1 MRSEKKEKRER
12 TERPGRRV
20 GFKTILHFIEIL
32 VIAAAVIFVTNKVTQ
47 KDEPQITSS
56 FISNKL
62 EMVSELTT
70 AKLTYNGL
78 VYYSDGSIPLL
89 TQKSFT
95 MTYRAEVRA
104 GVDLSQADIKIT
116 DKEVR
121 LTLPAVQILDT
132 VVDSDSIQF
141 YDEKAALLNWGKK
154 TDVLDGMTAAQKDV
168 EEKADFD
175 SLKAEAKTQTRQLLT
190 GLFTGAIGERELV
203 VRFSE

>member
-1 MRSEKKEKRER
+1 
-12 TERPGRRV
+12 
-20 GFKTILHFIEIL
+20 
-32 VIAAAVIFVTNKVTQ
+32 
-47 KDEPQITSS
+47 
-56 FISNKL
+56 
-62 EMVSELTT
+62 
-70 AKLTYNGL
+70 
-78 VYYSDGSIPLL
+78 
-89 TQKSFT
+89 

-203 VRFSE
+203 VKFSE

>member
-1 MRSEKKEKRER
+1 MRREKRER

-104 GVDLSQADIKIT
+104 GVDLSKAEIKIT

-175 SLKAEAKTQTRQLLT
+175 SLKLEAKNQTKQLLT
-190 GLFTGAIGERELV
+190 GIFSGAIGNRELV
-203 VRFSE
+203 VKFAE

>member
-1 MRSEKKEKRER
+1 MRREKRER
-12 TERPGRRV
+12 EERPGRRV
-20 GFKTILHFIEIL
+20 GFKTILHFIEIV
-32 VIAAAVIFVTNKVTQ
+32 VIAAAVVFVANRFAPKNET
-47 KDEPQITSS
+47 QITSS
-56 FISNKL
+56 FISDKL

-104 GVDLSQADIKIT
+104 DVDLSQADIKIT
-116 DKEVR
+116 DKEVQ
-121 LTLPAVQILDT
+121 LTLPAVRILDT
-132 VVDSDSIQF
+132 VVDPDSIQF
-141 YDEKAALLNWGKK
+141 YDEKAALLNWSKK

-175 SLKAEAKTQTRQLLT
+175 SLKAEANTQTRQLLT
-190 GLFTGAIGERELV
+190 GLFAGAIGERELV
-203 VRFSE
+203 VKFAQ

>member
-1 MRSEKKEKRER
+1 
-12 TERPGRRV
+12 
-20 GFKTILHFIEIL
+20 
-32 VIAAAVIFVTNKVTQ
+32 
-47 KDEPQITSS
+47 
-56 FISNKL
+56 
-62 EMVSELTT
+62 MVSELTT

-116 DKEVR
+116 DKEVQ
-121 LTLPAVQILDT
+121 LTLPAVRILDT

-175 SLKAEAKTQTRQLLT
+175 SLKAEAKTQTKQLLT
-190 GLFTGAIGERELV
+190 GLFAGAIGERELV
-203 VRFSE
+203 VKFAQ

>member
-1 MRSEKKEKRER
+1 MRSEKKEKKER

-104 GVDLSQADIKIT
+104 GVDLSKAEIKIT
-116 DKEVR
+116 DKEVL

-175 SLKAEAKTQTRQLLT
+175 SLKLEAKNQTKQLLT
-190 GLFTGAIGERELV
+190 GIFSGAIGNRELV
-203 VRFSE
+203 VKFAE

>member
-1 MRSEKKEKRER
+1 MRREKREHE
-12 TERPGRRV
+12 ERPRRRV
-20 GFKTILHFIEIL
+20 GFKTILHFIEIV
-32 VIAAAVIFVTNKVTQ
+32 VIAVAVIFVTNKVTQ
-47 KDEPQITSS
+47 KDEPQITST
-56 FISNKL
+56 FISDKL

-70 AKLTYNGL
+70 ARLTYNGL

-104 GVDLSQADIKIT
+104 GVDLSKTDIKIT
-116 DKEVR
+116 DKEVQ

-141 YDEKAALLNWGKK
+141 YDEKAALLNWSKK
-154 TDVLDGMTAAQKDV
+154 TDVLDGMTAAEKDV

-175 SLKAEAKTQTRQLLT
+175 ALKAEAKTQTKQLLT
-190 GLFTGAIGERELV
+190 GLFSGAIGERELV
-203 VRFSE
+203 VRFAQ

>member
-1 MRSEKKEKRER
+1 MRREKKEKRER

-104 GVDLSQADIKIT
+104 GVDLSKAEIKIT
-116 DKEVR
+116 DKEVL

-175 SLKAEAKTQTRQLLT
+175 SLKLEAKNQTKQLLT
-190 GLFTGAIGERELV
+190 GIFSGAIGNRELV
-203 VRFSE
+203 VKFAE

>member
-104 GVDLSQADIKIT
+104 GVDLSKAEIKIT
-116 DKEVR
+116 DKEVL

-175 SLKAEAKTQTRQLLT
+175 SLKLEAKNQTKQLLT
-190 GLFTGAIGERELV
+190 GIFSGAIGNRELV
-203 VRFSE
+203 VKFAE

>member
-1 MRSEKKEKRER
+1 M
-12 TERPGRRV
+12 
-20 GFKTILHFIEIL
+20 
-32 VIAAAVIFVTNKVTQ
+32 VIAAAVVFVANRFAPKSET
-47 KDEPQITSS
+47 QITSS
-56 FISNKL
+56 FISDKL

-95 MTYRAEVRA
+95 LTYRAEVRA

-116 DKEVR
+116 DKEVQ
-121 LTLPAVQILDT
+121 LTLPAVRILDT

-175 SLKAEAKTQTRQLLT
+175 RGSA
-190 GLFTGAIGERELV
+190 TGACIHGNRSMKRWQ
-203 VRFSE
+203 VRCPTKSCPPWTAPATARGWHR

>member
-1 MRSEKKEKRER
+1 MRSEKKEKGER

-104 GVDLSQADIKIT
+104 GVDLSKAEIKIT
-116 DKEVR
+116 DKEVL

-175 SLKAEAKTQTRQLLT
+175 SLKLEAKNQTKQLLT
-190 GLFTGAIGERELV
+190 GIFSGSIGNRELV
-203 VRFSE
+203 VKFAE

>member
-78 VYYSDGSIPLL
+78 VY
-89 TQKSFT
+89 
-95 MTYRAEVRA
+95 
-104 GVDLSQADIKIT
+104 
-116 DKEVR
+116 
-121 LTLPAVQILDT
+121 
-132 VVDSDSIQF
+132 
-141 YDEKAALLNWGKK
+141 
-154 TDVLDGMTAAQKDV
+154 
-168 EEKADFD
+168 
-175 SLKAEAKTQTRQLLT
+175 
-190 GLFTGAIGERELV
+190 
-203 VRFSE
+203 

>member
-1 MRSEKKEKRER
+1 MRREKRER
-12 TERPGRRV
+12 EERPRRRV
-20 GFKTILHFIEIL
+20 GFKTILHFIEIV
-32 VIAAAVIFVTNKVTQ
+32 VIAAAVVFVANRFAPKSET
-47 KDEPQITSS
+47 QITSS
-56 FISNKL
+56 FISDKL

-116 DKEVR
+116 DKEVQ
-121 LTLPAVQILDT
+121 LTLPAVRILDT
-132 VVDSDSIQF
+132 VVDS
-141 YDEKAALLNWGKK
+141 DEKAALLNWGKK

-175 SLKAEAKTQTRQLLT
+175 SLKAEARTQTKQLLT
-190 GLFTGAIGERELV
+190 GLFAGAIGERELV
-203 VRFSE
+203 VKFAE

>member
-1 MRSEKKEKRER
+1 MRRKKHKSIEKRKEYR
-12 TERPGRRV
+12 KIRKLVRI
-20 GFKTILHFIEIL
+20 GFE
-32 VIAAAVIFVTNKVTQ
+32 A
-47 KDEPQITSS
+47 
-56 FISNKL
+56 
-62 EMVSELTT
+62 
-70 AKLTYNGL
+70 
-78 VYYSDGSIPLL
+78 
-89 TQKSFT
+89 
-95 MTYRAEVRA
+95 
-104 GVDLSQADIKIT
+104 QADACLLYT
-116 DKEVR
+116 SDKEVR

-190 GLFTGAIGERELV
+190 GLFAGAIGERELV

>member
-1 MRSEKKEKRER
+1 MRREKRER
-12 TERPGRRV
+12 EERPGRRV
-20 GFKTILHFIEIL
+20 GFKTILHFIEIV
-32 VIAAAVIFVTNKVTQ
+32 VIAAAVVFVANRFAPKNET
-47 KDEPQITSS
+47 QITSS
-56 FISNKL
+56 FISDKL

-104 GVDLSQADIKIT
+104 GVDLSQTDIKIT
-116 DKEVR
+116 DKEVQ
-121 LTLPAVQILDT
+121 LILPAVQILDT

-190 GLFTGAIGERELV
+190 GLFAGAIGERELV
-203 VRFSE
+203 VKFAE

>member
-1 MRSEKKEKRER
+1 MRREKRER
-12 TERPGRRV
+12 EERPRRRV
-20 GFKTILHFIEIL
+20 GFKTILHFIEIV
-32 VIAAAVIFVTNKVTQ
+32 VIAAAVVFVANRFVPKSET
-47 KDEPQITSS
+47 QITSS
-56 FISNKL
+56 FISDKL

-116 DKEVR
+116 DKEVQ
-121 LTLPAVQILDT
+121 LTLPAVRILDT

-141 YDEKAALLNWGKK
+141 YDEKA
-154 TDVLDGMTAAQKDV
+154 V

-175 SLKAEAKTQTRQLLT
+175 SLKAEARTQTKQLLT
-190 GLFTGAIGERELV
+190 GLFAGAIGERELV
-203 VRFSE
+203 VKFAQ

>member
-1 MRSEKKEKRER
+1 M
-12 TERPGRRV
+12 
-20 GFKTILHFIEIL
+20 GFKTILHFIEIV
-32 VIAAAVIFVTNKVTQ
+32 VIAAAVVFVANRFAPKNET
-47 KDEPQITSS
+47 QITSS
-56 FISNKL
+56 FISDKL

-104 GVDLSQADIKIT
+104 GVDLSQTDIKIT
-116 DKEVR
+116 DKEVQ
-121 LTLPAVQILDT
+121 LTLPAVRILDT

-175 SLKAEAKTQTRQLLT
+175 SLKAEAKTQTRQLLS
-190 GLFTGAIGERELV
+190 GLFAGAIGERELV
-203 VRFSE
+203 VKFAE

>member
-1 MRSEKKEKRER
+1 MRSEKKEKKER

-70 AKLTYNGL
+70 AKLTYNCL

-104 GVDLSQADIKIT
+104 GVDLSKAEIKIT
-116 DKEVR
+116 DKEVL

-175 SLKAEAKTQTRQLLT
+175 SLKLEAKNQTKQLLT
-190 GLFTGAIGERELV
+190 GIFSGAIGNRELV
-203 VRFSE
+203 VKFAE